1 MRLASLCAAAVIC
14 LAGPA
19 DAQTRAVAGQFGVLG
34 EWDLTASVTKQAA
47 GQWVGP
53 VRMRHVGYC
62 TVEGPEEKTGELQ
75 LQLAEARGTIIG
87 TILIDGVACT
97 FSARLKDGYD
107 GTLRCPDRRDVPMTL
122 TVD

>member
-1 MRLASLCAAAVIC
+1 MRRAALCTMAAIG

-19 DAQTRAVAGQFGVLG
+19 AAQTRAVGGQFGILG
-34 EWDLTASVTKQAA
+34 EWDLTASVTKQTA

-53 VRMRHVGYC
+53 ARMRHVGYC
-62 TVEGPEEKTGELQ
+62 TVEGPEEKTGELR
-75 LQLAEARGTIIG
+75 LTEARGKING
-87 TILIDGVACT
+87 TILIDGMACS

>member
-1 MRLASLCAAAVIC
+1 MRTAALCAMTVIW

-19 DAQTRAVAGQFGVLG
+19 AGQTRAVAGQFGVLG

-47 GQWVGP
+47 GHWSGP
-53 VRMRHVGYC
+53 ARMRHVGYC
-62 TVEGPEEKTGELQ
+62 TVEGPEEKIGELQ
-75 LQLAEARGTIIG
+75 LKLVEDRSRVNGTL
-87 TILIDGVACT
+87 LIDGVACA

-122 TVD
+122 SVD